1 MTEIWKPVVGYE
13 SQYQVSSLGNVKSL
27 NKGMLMSPST
37 TPNGYSII
45 NLSNNGR
52 RKCFAVH
59 RLVAQAF
66 LSNYNDS
73 LEVNHKDENKANNS
87 VENLEM
93 CTRLYNM
100 RYGTGIIRHAES
112 KRANNHRKVL
122 QYDLD
127 GGLIKE
133 WENARIAS
141 ETLGISHANI
151 IVACRGYYT
160 KNSRKYPVKSAYGYV
175 WRYAN

>member
-13 SQYQVSSLGNVKSL
+13 SQYQVSNLGNVKSL
-27 NKGMLMSPST
+27 NKGILMSPST

-52 RKCFAVH
+52 RKCFAIH

-66 LSNYNDS
+66 LSNY
-73 LEVNHKDENKANNS
+73 NNS

>member
-13 SQYQVSSLGNVKSL
+13 SQYQVSNLGNVKSL
-27 NKGMLMSPST
+27 NKGILMSPST

-52 RKCFAVH
+52 RKCFAIH

-100 RYGTGIIRHAES
+100 R
-112 KRANNHRKVL
+112 
-122 QYDLD
+122 
-127 GGLIKE
+127 
-133 WENARIAS
+133 
-141 ETLGISHANI
+141 
-151 IVACRGYYT
+151 
-160 KNSRKYPVKSAYGYV
+160 
-175 WRYAN
+175 

>member
-1 MTEIWKPVVGYE
+1 MTEIWRPVVGYE
-13 SQYQVSSLGNVKSL
+13 GQYQVSNLGNVKSL
-27 NKGMLMSPST
+27 
-37 TPNGYSII
+37 
-45 NLSNNGR
+45 R
-52 RKCFAVH
+52 RKCFAIH

-73 LEVNHKDENKANNS
+73 LEVNHKDENKANN
-87 VENLEM
+87 
-93 CTRLYNM
+93 
-100 RYGTGIIRHAES
+100 
-112 KRANNHRKVL
+112 HRKVL

-127 GGLIKE
+127 GSLIKE
-133 WENARIAS
+133 WKNARIAS

-175 WRYAN
+175 WRYAD

>member
-27 NKGMLMSPST
+27 NKGILMSPST

-52 RKCFAVH
+52 KKCFAIH

-73 LEVNHKDENKANNS
+73 LEVNHK
-87 VENLEM
+87 
-93 CTRLYNM
+93 R
-100 RYGTGIIRHAES
+100 
-112 KRANNHRKVL
+112 
-122 QYDLD
+122 
-127 GGLIKE
+127 
-133 WENARIAS
+133 
-141 ETLGISHANI
+141 
-151 IVACRGYYT
+151 
-160 KNSRKYPVKSAYGYV
+160 
-175 WRYAN
+175 

>member
-27 NKGMLMSPST
+27 NKGILMSHST

-52 RKCFAVH
+52 RKCFAIH

-66 LSNYNDS
+66 LSNYND
-73 LEVNHKDENKANNS
+73 S

-122 QYDLD
+122 QYDL
-127 GGLIKE
+127 GGDLIKE

-160 KNSRKYPVKSAYGYV
+160 KNNRKYPVKSAYGYV
-175 WRYAN
+175 WRYAD

>member
-27 NKGMLMSPST
+27 NKGILMSPST

-66 LSNYNDS
+66 LDTPPGLLSTIKH
-73 LEVNHKDENKANNS
+73 VNGDKSDNS
-87 VENLEM
+87 VSNLKYSSPEEEWRNIRAVKAHTSESALFSNFQVATPFIRGLKGTLEGVIKAM
-93 CTRLYNM
+93 EERK
-100 RYGTGIIRHAES
+100 RYRGYFWTGD
-112 KRANNHRKVL
+112 K
-122 QYDLD
+122 
-127 GGLIKE
+127 
-133 WENARIAS
+133 
-141 ETLGISHANI
+141 ETLL
-151 IVACRGYYT
+151 
-160 KNSRKYPVKSAYGYV
+160 P
-175 WRYAN
+175 

>member
-13 SQYQVSSLGNVKSL
+13 SQYQVSNLGNVKSL
-27 NKGMLMSPST
+27 NKGILMSPST

-52 RKCFAVH
+52 RKCFAIH

-73 LEVNHKDENKANNS
+73 LEVNHKDENK
-87 VENLEM
+87 
-93 CTRLYNM
+93 
-100 RYGTGIIRHAES
+100 
-112 KRANNHRKVL
+112 ANNHRKVL

-175 WRYAN
+175 

>member
-13 SQYQVSSLGNVKSL
+13 SQYQVSNLGNVKSL
-27 NKGMLMSPST
+27 NKGILMSPST

-52 RKCFAVH
+52 RKCFAIH

-73 LEVNHKDENKANNS
+73 

-93 CTRLYNM
+93 YTRLYNM

-133 WENARIAS
+133 WESGRMQ
-141 ETLGISHANI
+141 E
-151 IVACRGYYT
+151 
-160 KNSRKYPVKSAYGYV
+160 
-175 WRYAN
+175 

>member
-1 MTEIWKPVVGYE
+1 MIEIWKPVVGYE
-13 SQYQVSSLGNVKSL
+13 SQYQVSNLGNVKSL
-27 NKGMLMSPST
+27 NKGILMSPST

-52 RKCFAVH
+52 RKCFAIH

-73 LEVNHKDENKANNS
+73 LEVGHKDENKANNS
-87 VENLEM
+87 VEN
-93 CTRLYNM
+93 
-100 RYGTGIIRHAES
+100 GTGIIRHAES

-127 GGLIKE
+127 RGLIKE

-151 IVACRGYYT
+151 IVACRDYYT